1 MEKGNSWSEPLRMMW
16 SYRNH
21 LQAVHLIKLRKR
33 ILEEIAEDMEL
44 SFDRVKELE
53 NQSMQLA

>member
-1 MEKGNSWSEPLRMMW
+1 MMW

-21 LQAVHLIKLRKR
+21 LQAGHLIKLRKR
-33 ILEEIAEDMEL
+33 ILEEIAEAAEL
-44 SFDRVKELE
+44 SLDLVKELE

>member
-1 MEKGNSWSEPLRMMW
+1 MMW

-33 ILEEIAEDMEL
+33 ILEEIAEAAEL
-44 SFDRVKELE
+44 SLDLVKELE